1 MYFWKPHLSL
11 IIRMT
16 KHKPGYNLK
25 HRLLYIPIAFLFLLS
40 FVDCAKKGTPSGG
53 PRDTIAPII
62 VKSSP
67 ENYSINFKG
76 DEIVIRFDEYIKLKD
91 VDKQLVISP
100 PMKYNPIITPLSTSK
115 ILKIKILDTLLPN
128 TTYSFNFGKSIVDN
142 NEANEYEYFKYIFS
156 TGSYIDSL
164 KVSGKVRDAQMI
176 TPEFPTTVMLYEMN
190 EDFADSLVY
199 SQKPT
204 YVTTTI
210 DSTGAF
216 ELTNLK
222 EGKYLLLALKET
234 SNDYTFQPQ
243 TDKIGF
249 ANDIITVPTDSSYSL
264 TLFKESKPYKI
275 TRPSLL
281 GKNHIVF
288 GYEGE
293 ADTLDIKI
301 LSPVPSDFVSRSFK
315 DEKRDTIHYW
325 FKPAIET
332 DTLLFSISNK
342 AKWDTVSVRI
352 NDLYKDSLNITAVKS
367 GILKLRD
374 TFALRANTPI
384 ISFDSGKFEVMTL
397 DSIVIEPK
405 VRLNRKFNWAE
416 VIFPKVEE
424 QRYII
429 RLFPGA
435 LTDFFD
441 KTNDTLEFKINTRN
455 SSEYGSLNLTFQN
468 VDRFPII
475 VQLVDIKFN
484 IMAEDYISKAKNGE
498 LQKDKVIFEEISPA
512 KYYLR
517 IIYDD
522 NGNRK
527 WDSGNFLNRLE
538 PEKIIYYPNQ
548 LEVRSNWSL
557 NEIFILK

>member
-1 MYFWKPHLSL
+1 
-11 IIRMT
+11 MT
-16 KHKPGYNLK
+16 KNKPGYNW
-25 HRLLYIPIAFLFLLS
+25 HRLLYIPIAFLFILS

-53 PRDTIAPII
+53 PRDTIPPMIL
-62 VKSSP
+62 KSNP

-76 DEIVIRFDEYIKLKD
+76 DEIEIRFDEYIKLKD
-91 VDKQLVISP
+91 IDKQLVISP
-100 PMKYNPIITPLSTSK
+100 PMKYNPLITPLSTSK

-142 NEANEYEYFKYIFS
+142 NEANEFEYFKYIFS

-176 TPEFPTTVMLYEMN
+176 TPEIPTTVMLYEVN
-190 EDFADSLVY
+190 VSFKDSLIY
-199 SQKPT
+199 TQKPT
-204 YVTTTI
+204 YVTTTK
-210 DSTGAF
+210 DSTGNF

-222 EGKYLLLALKET
+222 EGKYLLLALKEAN
-234 SNDYTFQPQ
+234 NDYTFQPQ

-249 ANDIITVPTDSSYSL
+249 AGNIITVPTDSSYTL

-275 TRPSLL
+275 SRPSHL

-288 GYEGE
+288 GYEGDVE
-293 ADTLDIKI
+293 NLEIDV
-301 LSPVPSDFVSRSFK
+301 LSPVPSHFVSTSFK
-315 DEKRDTIHYW
+315 DEKKDSIHYW

-332 DTLLFSISNK
+332 DTLLFKISNR
-342 AKWDTVSVRI
+342 AKIDTVAVRI

-367 GILKLRD
+367 GILKLKD
-374 TFALRANTPI
+374 TFALRANTPL
-384 ISFDSGKFEVMTL
+384 ISFDPEKFQVMTS
-397 DSIVIEPK
+397 DSNYIEPQ
-405 VRLNRKFNWAE
+405 VRLNKKYNWAE

-424 QRYII
+424 KKYTIT
-429 RLFPGA
+429 LFPGA
-435 LTDFFD
+435 ITDFFE
-441 KTNDTLEFKINTRN
+441 KPNDTLQFKINTR
-455 SSEYGSLNLTFQN
+455 SLSEYGSLNLSLQN

-475 VQLVDIKFN
+475 VQLVDNKFN
-484 IMAEDYISKAKNGE
+484 VIEEAYLPKAENGNP
-498 LQKDKVIFEEISPA
+498 QKDKVLFEEISPA

-527 WDSGNFLNRLE
+527 WDSGNFLNRME

-548 LEVRSNWSL
+548 IEVRSNWSL
-557 NEIFILK
+557 NETFILK